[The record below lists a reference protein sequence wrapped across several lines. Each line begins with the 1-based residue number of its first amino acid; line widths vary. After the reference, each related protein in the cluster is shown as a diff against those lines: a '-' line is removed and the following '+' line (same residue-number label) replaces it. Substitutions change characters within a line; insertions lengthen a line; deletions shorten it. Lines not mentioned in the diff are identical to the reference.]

1 MPQSKLNLRN
11 KIRTGVF
18 AIFVLLVV
26 TIGYGVPAQVNQA
39 IDAMNSKLHTSMS
52 HLPASPFRLG
62 LDLQGGAHLVYQ
74 ADVKNIPA
82 EDQTLA
88 VEGVREVIEKR
99 VNAFGVSEAGVQ
111 TSKVGSNYRLIVELP
126 GITDTKAAIASI
138 GETPILEFKEENNE
152 PPRGLNEEEKKTL
165 TDFNTAAKKK
175 ADDILKESKSG
186 KSFEELVSQ
195 SEDEESKV
203 NSGYLNFVGKFSQY
217 PELYAWANTAKQGEV
232 SNRLVTSTE
241 GYNLLKR
248 GAEKEGGTEYSA
260 RHILI
265 CFVGS
270 RDCTLTLTKDQAKVK
285 ADELFKE
292 ANDKNFAELAKQ
304 NSTDPGSKD
313 NGGDLGPIPPGAL
326 VKEFEDALK
335 NATVGQIVGPVETEF
350 GYHIIYKTGE
360 VKSKEYEVSRILV
373 RTKTETDIL
382 PLQTQWKNTPL
393 SGKQLKRAEVVTDG
407 QTGSVQVSLQFDDEG
422 SKLFEDITRRNVGKT
437 VAIFLDQ
444 EPISIPRVNEAISGG
459 KAVISGDFT
468 LIDAKLL
475 SQRLNTGALPVP
487 VELVSQQ
494 TVGASLGAESL
505 QQSLRAGIIGLILV
519 MIFMTLYYRL
529 PGFIAVIALTL
540 YVSLTLAISKLLGV
554 TLTLSGITGLILSIG
569 MAVDGNILIFERLK
583 EELRSGKSL
592 KTAVNEGF
600 ARAWTS
606 IYDGNVA
613 TIITALLLMAMNV
626 NFVKGFAVMLIIGT
640 LISMFSAIT
649 VTRVLL
655 QFVVEWFQDKK
666 SFLFL
671 GYQNTKE

>member
-1 MPQSKLNLRN
+1 MPHSKSNLRN

-26 TIGYGVPAQVNQA
+26 TIGYGAPGQVNQA
-39 IDAMNSKLHTSMS
+39 IDAINNKLHTSLG

-74 ADVKNIPA
+74 ADVKNIPV
-82 EDQTLA
+82 EDQTAA

-165 TDFNTAAKKK
+165 NDFNTAAKKK

-186 KSFEELVSQ
+186 KSFEELAAQ

-203 NSGYLNFVGKFSQY
+203 NGGYLNFVGKFSQY
-217 PELYAWANTAKQGEV
+217 PELHAWAKTAKEGEV

-248 GAEKEGGTEYSA
+248 GAEKEGDVEYAA

-270 RDCTLTLTKDQAKVK
+270 RDCTQTLTKDQAKVK
-285 ADELFKE
+285 ADELFKQ

-304 NSTDPGSKD
+304 NSNDLGSKD
-313 NGGDLGPIPPGAL
+313 NGGDLGPIPPGVL
-326 VKEFEDALK
+326 VAEFENALK
-335 NATVGQIVGPVETEF
+335 TATVGQIVGPVETEF

-360 VKSKEYEVSRILV
+360 VKSKQYEVSRILV

-393 SGKQLKRAEVVTDG
+393 SGKQLKRAEVVTDP

-583 EELRSGKSL
+583 EELRSGKGL